1 MPGHKLGRITE
12 DVKRELSA
20 ILREVK
26 DPRVKDCFLSIVRVG
41 GHQRPVLLHRICEH
55 HGGAWSGPRPR

>member
-26 DPRVKDCFLSIVRVG
+26 DPSASAEKWKGILNKTGTC
-41 GHQRPVLLHRICEH
+41 
-55 HGGAWSGPRPR
+55 